1 MTPESRIRLSAF
13 RSVRRMPETH
23 CERGKSQADQTGN
36 RAAGP
41 LLRCS
46 EKSSGCRQGIHES
59 RGRAGPPGSP
69 QTRTKTACAGIHR
82 QAHEEKGKMPR
93 TLDSCPNRRKPP
105 SASSF
110 RPKAGRYRETGTPE
124 RSCWKNSARN
134 DFSFRVLFFDQNDD
148 RVQSHAQIVKSR
160 PFTTIRKSPSRP
172 RTGCSRLY
180 IHPSTFSISII
191 DGMDS
196 VPHNSFLVGPFL
208 NFICALAPRIFL
220 TILHRRANGMKG
232 ASPCIWNIW
241 LLFSGSLSCLS

>member
-1 MTPESRIRLSAF
+1 MSILRSLVLEKEYAGYDVVCRF
-13 RSVRRMPETH
+13 RAPVLGRNHRTRCRFLTRH
-23 CERGKSQADQTGN
+23 ER
-36 RAAGP
+36 
-41 LLRCS
+41 
-46 EKSSGCRQGIHES
+46 E
-59 RGRAGPPGSP
+59 
-69 QTRTKTACAGIHR
+69 CAGIHR

-124 RSCWKNSARN
+124 RSCWKSSARN
-134 DFSFRVLFFDQNDD
+134 DFSFRVLFFDQSDD

-180 IHPSTFSISII
+180 IHPSTFSIAII

-196 VPHNSFLVGPFL
+196 VPHNSF
-208 NFICALAPRIFL
+208 
-220 TILHRRANGMKG
+220 
-232 ASPCIWNIW
+232 
-241 LLFSGSLSCLS
+241 